1 MRDPIKNKRVGD
13 IIKISI
19 LRLLR
24 TIIRII
30 RGSIDTLDTK
40 RTQRG
45 NTILCYDLNSAQ
57 RSLISIIVIVSETV
71 IVSSVNVKP
80 SFG

>member
-13 IIKISI
+13 IIKTSI

-24 TIIRII
+24 TIVRTI

-40 RTQRG
+40 
-45 NTILCYDLNSAQ
+45 
-57 RSLISIIVIVSETV
+57 
-71 IVSSVNVKP
+71 
-80 SFG
+80 